1 MCPQH
6 MILKLTADDHI
17 EISETRKNR
26 DLKSVG
32 PSISD
37 FSYTKGSLREKKRSW
52 CNALAIVILYFLQRV
67 QIMKSACEK
76 VTLE

>member
-6 MILKLTADDHI
+6 MILTLTADDHI

-37 FSYTKGSLREKKRSW
+37 FSYTKGSLREK
-52 CNALAIVILYFLQRV
+52 
-67 QIMKSACEK
+67 
-76 VTLE
+76 